1 MDPHVFRGP
10 LLSVCCH
17 TQRIRNVVYGTDSVV
32 SVRIYSLPTPFVVS
46 VAH

>member
-10 LLSVCCH
+10 LLSVCCR
-17 TQRIRNVVYGTDSVV
+17 TQRIRNVVYCAYSVV
-32 SVRIYSLPTPFVVS
+32 SIRIYSLPAPFVVS